1 MLIRVSIIAPAI
13 AVRAGLRALLS
24 DDPQI
29 NVIAE
34 AANLPEMADA
44 WSEADVMVWAPSSS
58 LDLAAMG
65 YEFNKMK
72 IRETTAL
79 LLVHNDPKVMES
91 LTRLPVRAWGLLD
104 PEATQTEL
112 IASIQALNEGLSVTN
127 PNWLNQMVKS
137 PTTIKDGI
145 NDLVE
150 ALTGREVEILQLLAL
165 GLTNKQIAVRLRISA
180 HTVKFHVSTIFSK
193 LGTTNRVETVNLGL
207 KKGLIIL

>member
-1 MLIRVSIIAPAI
+1 LIRVSIVAPAI

-34 AANLPEMADA
+34 AANLAEMEDVQT
-44 WSEADVMVWAPSSS
+44 EADVIVWAPAPV
-58 LDLAAMG
+58 LDLSAVA
-65 YEFNKMK
+65 EFAKVK
-72 IRETTAL
+72 IGEATTL

-104 PEATQTEL
+104 PEATQAEL

-127 PNWLNQMVKS
+127 SIWLKQVFKIPKTN
-137 PTTIKDGI
+137 KDG
-145 NDLVE
+145 NDALVE
-150 ALTGREVEILQLLAL
+150 ALTGREIEILQLLAL
-165 GLTNKQIAVRLRISA
+165 GLTNKQIAGRLRISA

-207 KKGLIIL
+207 KKGLIVL

>member
-1 MLIRVSIIAPAI
+1 MIRVSIIAPAI

-34 AANLPEMADA
+34 AANLVEMAEA
-44 WSEADVMVWAPSSS
+44 GTEADVMVWAPALS
-58 LDLAAMG
+58 LELTTMLA
-65 YEFNKMK
+65 ELPKLK
-72 IRETTAL
+72 IGESTAL

-91 LTRLPVRAWGLLD
+91 LSQLSVRAWGLLD
-104 PEATQTEL
+104 PEATQAEL

-127 PNWLNQMVKS
+127 PIWLNQVFKS
-137 PTTIKDGI
+137 VTTSKDE
-145 NDLVE
+145 NDDLIE

-165 GLTNKQIAVRLRISA
+165 GLTNKQIAARLRISA

-193 LGTTNRVETVNLGL
+193 LGTTNRVETVNSGV
-207 KKGLIIL
+207 KKGLIVL